1 MTRGFR
7 AIFSKLM
14 QPMPLMALLT
24 TGSGAMLVAA
34 AVFEHGF
41 GLAPCI
47 MCLWQRWPH
56 RVVILLGLAGMAA
69 GLVMGRR
76 GSMLFQGLIAAALM
90 TGAGIAFWHTGVEFG
105 ILPGPAAC
113 SGSVA
118 LVGDTASV
126 LDNLLAAPPVQ
137 CDKVPWS
144 FLGLSMATWNGLISV
159 VMAGFAI
166 VGMMRRGRPR
176 YS

>member
-47 MCLWQRWPH
+47 KYTTAHLLKWLFLFGLLMSLPITSQEFSAVSWATLPFEAIWRIGYVIVGTTFLTYLLNVYALKQLKASTIGVFTYLQPLIGIAYAI
-56 RVVILLGLAGMAA
+56 VVGAD
-69 GLVMGRR
+69 VFTP
-76 GSMLFQGLIAAALM
+76 SKLIAAVVVLM
-90 TGAGIAFWHTGVEFG
+90 GVY
-105 ILPGPAAC
+105 
-113 SGSVA
+113 
-118 LVGDTASV
+118 LVT
-126 LDNLLAAPPVQ
+126 
-137 CDKVPWS
+137 K
-144 FLGLSMATWNGLISV
+144 
-159 VMAGFAI
+159 
-166 VGMMRRGRPR
+166 R
-176 YS
+176 YEARV